1 MLLSGFFYLFFF
13 PKKKKCLWQWVEPF
27 ISSLQKRKPSQ
38 ILHSCQYK
46 RARCK
51 VSSEVSGAALKL
63 REHRGPTPTLHHG
76 ALMGKQRVWHWCFQA
91 REQAGASRSWRF
103 ETNVKTADIRTIRR
117 RGGKPWFRRSGSR
130 VSNPKMTRRRKTRNL
145 SAIVWDTF
153 WNKMLGQFGCLLE
166 CWQWL
171 ASAMRTFSQ
180 HGDQSKGTFISSFEC
195 RSHKRHAKVS
205 QNCIG
210 FNSQSKGSLSVSG
223 TLSKINVTW
232 DLVLF
237 IQGQLKW
244 N

>member
-1 MLLSGFFYLFFF
+1 MSGTLYQFA
-13 PKKKKCLWQWVEPF
+13 PK
-27 ISSLQKRKPSQ
+27 KPSQ

-91 REQAGASRSWRF
+91 RERAGASRSWRF
-103 ETNVKTADIRTIRR
+103 ETNVKTADILTIRR
-117 RGGKPWFRRSGSR
+117 RGGKPWFRRSGSW
-130 VSNPKMTRRRKTRNL
+130 VSNRKTTGRSKTRNV
-145 SAIVWDTF
+145 SVIVWDTL
-153 WNKMLGQFGCLLE
+153 WNRMLGQFGCFAWMLTVV
-166 CWQWL
+166 WP
-171 ASAMRTFSQ
+171 RN
-180 HGDQSKGTFISSFEC
+180 SKGQRALFHSMWKVKGLSSLVFEC

-210 FNSQSKGSLSVSG
+210 LNSKSKGSLSVSG
-223 TLSKINVTW
+223 TLSKINVTY
-232 DLVLF
+232 DLVFF

>member
-1 MLLSGFFYLFFF
+1 M
-13 PKKKKCLWQWVEPF
+13 EPF

-38 ILHSCQYK
+38 ILRSCQYK

-117 RGGKPWFRRSGSR
+117 LGGKPSFRRRGSW
-130 VSNPKMTRRRKTRNL
+130 VSNRKMTRRRKTRNL
-145 SAIVWDTF
+145 SAIVWDTL

-166 CWQWL
+166 RWQWL
-171 ASAMRTFSQ
+171 ASKLKGAMRTFSQ
-180 HGDQSKGTFISSFEC
+180 HVDQSKGTLISSFEC
-195 RSHKRHAKVS
+195 RSSKRHAKVS

-210 FNSQSKGSLSVSG
+210 FNSKSKGSLSVSG
-223 TLSKINVTW
+223 ALSKINVT
-232 DLVLF
+232 
-237 IQGQLKW
+237 
-244 N
+244 